1 MSNQT
6 TWTIDP
12 SHTIV
17 EFGIRHLMITTVKG
31 RFGGVEGTIKGNPDD
46 WTDAEVEVKIDAASV
61 DTRNEDRDNHLR
73 SADFFEVEKY
83 PHLTYKSTKVT
94 KTGENSYTIEGELT
108 IRDVTKPVTL
118 EAEYLGKAVDPWG
131 NEKIGFSAK
140 AKVNRKDFGLTWNA
154 PLEAGGF
161 LVGDEVNIELE
172 VQAAKAAEA

>member
-1 MSNQT
+1 LSNQT

-161 LVGDEVNIELE
+161 LVGDEVTIELE

>member
-1 MSNQT
+1 LSKQT

-161 LVGDEVNIELE
+161 LVGDEVTIELE

>member
-46 WTDAEVEVKIDAASV
+46 WADAEVEVKIDAASV

-161 LVGDEVNIELE
+161 LVGDEVTIELE

>member
-1 MSNQT
+1 MSKQT

-161 LVGDEVNIELE
+161 LVGDEVTIELE

>member
-161 LVGDEVNIELE
+161 LVGDEVTIELE